1 MTNPVIDQ
9 PWFPVGAPWGDGTWV
24 NAGSEDPHGG
34 TPVCDCMAPH
44 DVTPASR
51 EAAAEIAAHIAKV
64 HNTDLARRV
73 VERQMGVR
81 D

>member
-1 MTNPVIDQ
+1 MKLPLIDQ
-9 PWFPVGAPWGDGTWV
+9 AWHAVGTCV
-24 NAGSEDPHGG
+24 YAGAAD
-34 TPVCDCMAPH
+34 
-44 DVTPASR
+44 PASAAMVCACELGNGVR
-51 EAAAEIAAHIAKV
+51 LSPEEAAALAGHIAKV